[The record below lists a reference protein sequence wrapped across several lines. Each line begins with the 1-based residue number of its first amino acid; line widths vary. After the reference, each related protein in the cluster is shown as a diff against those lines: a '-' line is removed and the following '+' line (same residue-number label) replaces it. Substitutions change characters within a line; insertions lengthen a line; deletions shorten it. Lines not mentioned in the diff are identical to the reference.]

1 MRRTWLDCQVLSKE
15 SKAILQGINYK
26 TIITMGKVG
35 IFFGT
40 STGNTETVAEKIA
53 SAIGDAELKNVSD
66 GISAADFESYDNLVL
81 GTSTWGVGDLQDDWE
96 SAIGELQNA
105 NLSGKVV
112 ALFGL
117 GDSSSYS
124 DTFVNGMARIY
135 DAVKG
140 NGATVVGAVD
150 ASDYTYDD
158 SEAVQDGKFVGLA
171 IDEDNE
177 SSKTDGRIAAWVA
190 NIKPSFK

>member
-1 MRRTWLDCQVLSKE
+1 
-15 SKAILQGINYK
+15 
-26 TIITMGKVG
+26 MGKVG

-53 SAIGDAELKNVSD
+53 SAIRDAELKNVSD
-66 GISAADFESYDNLVL
+66 GISAADFESHDNLVL

-177 SSKTDGRIAAWVA
+177 SSKTDGRIAAWVSA
-190 NIKPSFK
+190 IKPSFK

>member
-1 MRRTWLDCQVLSKE
+1 
-15 SKAILQGINYK
+15 
-26 TIITMGKVG
+26 MGKVG

-66 GISAADFESYDNLVL
+66 GISAADFESHDNLVL

>member
-1 MRRTWLDCQVLSKE
+1 
-15 SKAILQGINYK
+15 
-26 TIITMGKVG
+26 MGKVG

-96 SAIGELQNA
+96 SAIGELQSA

-177 SSKTDGRIAAWVA
+177 STKTDGRIAAWVA

>member
-1 MRRTWLDCQVLSKE
+1 
-15 SKAILQGINYK
+15 
-26 TIITMGKVG
+26 MGKVG

-66 GISAADFESYDNLVL
+66 GISAAYFESYDNLVL

>member
-1 MRRTWLDCQVLSKE
+1 MS
-15 SKAILQGINYK
+15 
-26 TIITMGKVG
+26 KVG

-40 STGNTETVAEKIA
+40 STGNTEEVANQIGE
-53 SAIGDAELKNVSD
+53 AIGDADIKNV
-66 GISAADFESYDNLVL
+66 GEGVSAADFEQYDNLVL

-96 SAIGELQNA
+96 TAIAELSKA

-124 DTFVNGMARIY
+124 DTFVNGMKRLY
-135 DAVKG
+135 DAAKEA
-140 NGATVVGAVD
+140 GATLVGEVD

-158 SEAVQDGKFVGLA
+158 SESIVDGKFVGLA
-171 IDEDNE
+171 IDQDNE
-177 SSKTDGRIAAWVA
+177 SHKTDERVAAWA
-190 NIKPSFK
+190 NALKSALK

>member
-1 MRRTWLDCQVLSKE
+1 
-15 SKAILQGINYK
+15 
-26 TIITMGKVG
+26 MGKVG

-53 SAIGDAELKNVSD
+53 SAIGDAELKHVSD
-66 GISAADFESYDNLVL
+66 GISAADFESHDNLVL

-177 SSKTDGRIAAWVA
+177 SSKTDGRIAAWVSA
-190 NIKPSFK
+190 IKPSFK

>member
-1 MRRTWLDCQVLSKE
+1 
-15 SKAILQGINYK
+15 
-26 TIITMGKVG
+26 
-35 IFFGT
+35 
-40 STGNTETVAEKIA
+40 
-53 SAIGDAELKNVSD
+53 
-66 GISAADFESYDNLVL
+66 VL

-96 SAIGELQNA
+96 SAIGELQSA